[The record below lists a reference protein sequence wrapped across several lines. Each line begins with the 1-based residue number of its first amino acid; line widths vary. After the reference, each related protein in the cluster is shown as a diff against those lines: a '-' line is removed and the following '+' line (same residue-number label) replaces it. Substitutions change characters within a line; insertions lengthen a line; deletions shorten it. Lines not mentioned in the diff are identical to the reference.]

1 MIEYASMEVSKLL
14 VQAGFDKQP
23 GADVDGFYT
32 DEGDGLLKSGRD
44 DPLPP
49 VDQDGVVVLEHWPA
63 YRADTL
69 VAWLAAHGYW
79 VKVYATVNVPDCC
92 VEAGKHPMN
101 KRGKQCWTGHGDT
114 VADALGKIVAQV
126 LVVKQ

>member
-1 MIEYASMEVSKLL
+1 MVERTSKEVSKLL

-44 DPLPP
+44 DPLPRL
-49 VDQDGVVVLEHWPA
+49 DQDGVVVLEHLPA

-69 VAWLAAHGYW
+69 LTWLLCQGASVTTVQGGGGFM
-79 VKVYATVNVPDCC
+79 YATVNYHT
-92 VEAGKHPMN
+92 ES
-101 KRGKQCWTGHGDT
+101 GDT
-114 VADALGKIVAQV
+114 LADALGKTVAQV
-126 LVVKQ
+126 LGVKP

>member
-49 VDQDGVVVLEHWPA
+49 LDQDGVVVLEHWPA

-69 VAWLAAHGYW
+69 LSWLLHRG
-79 VKVYATVNVPDCC
+79 VSVTTTVGGGGFIYATVNY
-92 VEAGKHPMN
+92 HTMS
-101 KRGKQCWTGHGDT
+101 GDT
-114 VADALGKIVAQV
+114 VADALGKTVAYALGV
-126 LVVKQ
+126 EP